1 LTSLLPV
8 CYNNTLN
15 KIKGEMMSI
24 TRGLKDIGALVDK
37 PKYESTGE
45 KIRWVKLADGQSAKI
60 RFMEELDQDSA
71 NYSPSRGLSI
81 VVKEHTNP
89 KDFKRKALDTT
100 DTEGRDW
107 AEEMHRKDPK
117 AGWKARLRFYCNVIV
132 DDGTEPPYVAVWSQ
146 GISKQSAFN
155 NLREYALDTGSISNL
170 EWKLK
175 RNGQG
180 TETNYT
186 LLPSKPDAEPFD
198 WTGFEP
204 FNLDK
209 VVRHV
214 PYAEQEAFYLGFD
227 GPSSITATNTD
238 W

>member
-1 LTSLLPV
+1 MGIVT
-8 CYNNTLN
+8 
-15 KIKGEMMSI
+15 
-24 TRGLKDIGALVDK
+24 GLKDIGALLDK
-37 PKYESTGE
+37 PKYENTGA
-45 KIRWVKLADGQSAKI
+45 KVRWLKLADGQSVKI
-60 RFMEELDQDSA
+60 RFVEELDEESA
-71 NYSPSRGLSI
+71 SYDPKRGLAI

-89 KDFKRKALDTT
+89 KDFKRKAVDTM

-117 AGWKARLRFYCNVIV
+117 AGWRARLRFYCNVLV
-132 DDGTEPPYVAVWSQ
+132 DDGLEPPYVAIWSM

-155 NLREYALDTGSISNL
+155 NIREYALDTGSISNL

-175 RNGQG
+175 RNGSG

-186 LLPSKPDAEPFD
+186 LLPSKPDAEPFS
-198 WTGFEP
+198 WSEIEP
-204 FNLDK
+204 FPLDLALRK
-209 VVRHV
+209 V

-227 GPSSITATNTD
+227 GPSVTSSNID